1 MLYLKR
7 GVATGHPFF
16 SPLASFGGSAWII
29 QSLMMDNFFNGA
41 LSAIHSFRGYMEQ
54 IIILFRPAA
63 FYEDLSYAFGAFFLC
78 KSNASVFVTERR
90 QSTIVW
96 SVLCRFHSLYHCHLL
111 SLMDISCYS
120 LLLVVTRWT
129 THLSFQKQS
138 QCLAKIYYYLMQ

>member
-1 MLYLKR
+1 
-7 GVATGHPFF
+7 
-16 SPLASFGGSAWII
+16 
-29 QSLMMDNFFNGA
+29 MMDYFFNGA

-63 FYEDLSYAFGAFFLC
+63 FYEDLSYAFGAFFIY

-111 SLMDISCYS
+111 PLIVICCYS
-120 LLLVVTRWT
+120 LSFVVTRWAT
-129 THLSFQKQS
+129 LLSFHKQS
-138 QCLAKIYYYLMQ
+138 QCLAKIYYYLMQNFFFFGTFTCLYNLFVKVFQKNVLIFTLT